1 MANIY
6 VKRGAICEAE
16 PFDPDRTDQGVT
28 VVKDD
33 EGKLIC
39 ANMLTMNGL
48 CMVHLG
54 DWIVTVRSGAYPCP
68 SGSFDA
74 MFEPID
80 AVLTQEVAA

>member
-1 MANIY
+1 MAKLY
-6 VKRGAICEAE
+6 VKSGAIREAE
-16 PFDPDRTDQGVT
+16 PFDPARSDQGVT
-28 VVKDD
+28 VTTDD

-39 ANMLTMNGL
+39 ATMQTMNGPS
-48 CMVHLG
+48 MVHLG

-68 SGSFDA
+68 EGSFTA